1 MWHDHQ
7 FSQENKATERAV
19 EVNSEHWTL
28 EVEIGGVGGGQKL
41 KKRGRQYR
49 GSLHRTGGLGTLCQ
63 QHLFISTYCIT
74 YEYL

>member
-28 EVEIGGVGGGQKL
+28 EVEIGGGGGWTKVE
-41 KKRGRQYR
+41 KEG
-49 GSLHRTGGLGTLCQ
+49 
-63 QHLFISTYCIT
+63 
-74 YEYL
+74 